1 MRKFEKENKQAG
13 GGCCYGVTG
22 GAKAAFLMSGALF
35 LSGVSENALA
45 QCVATTDCATLG
57 YTESSCSDGGVK
69 CPFGDKWAC
78 VSSKEET
85 CAEVGFIYDCSGT
98 GYESGNG
105 KTCNNKYASCT
116 CASGYEWKDGACT
129 KRAGAILGQCTGYA
143 KNCKIGQILNMDGS
157 CSDYRVSGVEP
168 VGIVVY
174 IGGDGCGQALALEG
188 FGTYQWSMEYVD
200 IPDLFNYSSAP
211 TNDFSSCE
219 NTKTV
224 IDYSYKQYGDSA
236 YKYYP
241 AFWQVYNYAPSSMP
255 ETKGKW
261 CLPAGGVLDSIDQ
274 NRTAIDQ
281 SLTRINKPNID
292 GSGDWWSSSET
303 NFNVAWYWFAS
314 SGGFANILK
323 DYTSN
328 YVRPVIEF

>member
-1 MRKFEKENKQAG
+1 MKIKTLLLG
-13 GGCCYGVTG
+13 T
-22 GAKAAFLMSGALF
+22 S
-35 LSGVSENALA
+35 LSLIPQFVNA

-57 YTESSCSDGGVK
+57 YTETFCPNGKGIK

-78 VSSKEET
+78 PSSKEET
-85 CAEVGFIYDCSGT
+85 CAEYGFKYDCSGT
-98 GYESGNG
+98 GYASGSG
-105 KTCNNKYASCT
+105 TPCNNKYASCT

-143 KNCKIGQILNMDGS
+143 KNCKIGQILNADGS

-174 IGGDGCGQALALEG
+174 IGSDNCGQALALEG
-188 FGTYQWSMEYVD
+188 LGNFQWSTEYVD
-200 IPDLFNYSSAP
+200 IPDLPNYSSKP
-211 TNDFSSCE
+211 VNDFSSCE

-241 AFWQVYNYAPSSMP
+241 AFWQVYNYAPSSVP

-261 CLPAGGVLDSIDQ
+261 CLPAGGVLDNIYQ
-274 NRTAIDQ
+274 NKTAINQ
-281 SLTRINKPNID
+281 SLTRINQENVS
-292 GSGDWWSSSET
+292 SGTWWSSSE
-303 NFNVAWYWFAS
+303 NDDNGAWYWYA
-314 SGGFANILK
+314 SGGGFGNVSMNDKTRI
-323 DYTSN
+323 N
-328 YVRPVIEF
+328 YIRPVLAF

>member
-1 MRKFEKENKQAG
+1 MKIKTLLLG
-13 GGCCYGVTG
+13 T
-22 GAKAAFLMSGALF
+22 S
-35 LSGVSENALA
+35 LSLIPQFVNA

-57 YTESSCSDGGVK
+57 YTETSCPNGKGIK

-78 VSSKEET
+78 PSSKEET
-85 CAEVGFIYDCSGT
+85 CAEYGFKYDCSGT
-98 GYESGNG
+98 GYASGSG
-105 KTCNNKYASCT
+105 TPCNNKYASCT

-129 KRAGAILGQCTGYA
+129 KRAGAILGQCTGHA
-143 KNCKIGQILNMDGS
+143 KNCKIGQILNIDGS

-168 VGIVVY
+168 VGVVVY

-188 FGTYQWSMEYVD
+188 LGEYKWSTEEID
-200 IPDLFNYSSAP
+200 IPDLFNYSSEP
-211 TNDFSSCE
+211 TNDFDSCE

-241 AFWQVYNYAPSSMP
+241 AFWNVYNYAPSTMP

-261 CLPAGGVLDSIDQ
+261 CLPSGGVLDSIYQ
-274 NRTAIDQ
+274 NKTAIDQ
-281 SLTRINKPNID
+281 SLTKINKENI
-292 GSGDWWSSSET
+292 GNSWWWSSSENSHNHVWDWT
-303 NFNVAWYWFAS
+303 AS
-314 SGGFANILK
+314 SGAFYYYLSAYKG
-323 DYTSN
+323 TSY